1 MRPTARVFDGTALV
15 THALHTVSQ
24 PGRHAA
30 IDFGLQMQFAMNVM
44 DTDRVINRP
53 EVNTGGMENK
63 DMTNEDD
70 EMQAAELA
78 RLESLIESIIAQDD
92 ERGLAL
98 IPTRIVAEV
107 MEALDPERISHPAL
121 YAGCRHH
128 VRQVV
133 CSILGID
140 DEPEDVAEKA

>member
-1 MRPTARVFDGTALV
+1 
-15 THALHTVSQ
+15 
-24 PGRHAA
+24 
-30 IDFGLQMQFAMNVM
+30 
-44 DTDRVINRP
+44 
-53 EVNTGGMENK
+53 MESK

-70 EMQAAELA
+70 EVQAAELA
-78 RLESLIESIIAQDD
+78 RLESLIELIIAQDD

-107 MEALDPERISHPAL
+107 MEALEPERISHPAL

-133 CSILGID
+133 CRILGID

>member
-1 MRPTARVFDGTALV
+1 MRIATSGRTPLAGALRRFNQ
-15 THALHTVSQ
+15 H
-24 PGRHAA
+24 R
-30 IDFGLQMQFAMNVM
+30 
-44 DTDRVINRP
+44 
-53 EVNTGGMENK
+53 GMESK

-70 EMQAAELA
+70 EVQAAEMA
-78 RLESLIESIIAQDD
+78 RLESLIELNITQDD

-107 MEALDPERISHPAL
+107 MEALDPERVSHPAL
-121 YAGCRHH
+121 HAGCRHH

-133 CSILGID
+133 CRILGID

>member
-1 MRPTARVFDGTALV
+1 MVRSVD
-15 THALHTVSQ
+15 S
-24 PGRHAA
+24 
-30 IDFGLQMQFAMNVM
+30 I
-44 DTDRVINRP
+44 
-53 EVNTGGMENK
+53 NTGGMASK

-70 EMQAAELA
+70 EVQAAELA
-78 RLESLIESIIAQDD
+78 RLESLIELIITRDD

-98 IPTRIVAEV
+98 IPARIVAEV
-107 MEALDPERISHPAL
+107 MEALDPDRISHPAL
-121 YAGCRHH
+121 YSGCRHH

>member
-1 MRPTARVFDGTALV
+1 VPAGSAL
-15 THALHTVSQ
+15 
-24 PGRHAA
+24 GRS
-30 IDFGLQMQFAMNVM
+30 IITGKWKVQMS
-44 DTDRVINRP
+44 DD
-53 EVNTGGMENK
+53 
-63 DMTNEDD
+63 DDD
-70 EMQAAELA
+70 EAAELA
-78 RLESLIESIIAQDD
+78 RLESLIELIITQDD

-98 IPTRIVAEV
+98 IPARIVAEV
-107 MEALDPERISHPAL
+107 MEALDPDRISHPAL

>member
-1 MRPTARVFDGTALV
+1 LPVRSVD
-15 THALHTVSQ
+15 S
-24 PGRHAA
+24 
-30 IDFGLQMQFAMNVM
+30 ID
-44 DTDRVINRP
+44 
-53 EVNTGGMENK
+53 TGGMESK

-70 EMQAAELA
+70 EVQAAELA
-78 RLESLIESIIAQDD
+78 RLESLIELIITQDD

-121 YAGCRHH
+121 YAGCRYH
-128 VRQVV
+128 VQQVV

-140 DEPEDVAEKA
+140 DEPEGVVEKA